1 MLCDG
6 SKFKIISFQVVYF
19 FSGTFSFLHSG
30 WFTALSALSAAALK
44 KLSLSLLSF
53 INFEKIVLT
62 TRDYIIQPYVPEPRI
77 TPPFCIGIYYMNKKH
92 KLPIIVYS
100 SIMMRVNFIHPIK

>member
-1 MLCDG
+1 MLCEG

-53 INFEKIVLT
+53 INFEKITFPSLSNLILIET
-62 TRDYIIQPYVPEPRI
+62 NKSLRFFAPAGTIQ
-77 TPPFCIGIYYMNKKH
+77 H
-92 KLPIIVYS
+92 L
-100 SIMMRVNFIHPIK
+100 